1 MAENMI
7 FQPDGRIACRT
18 PEGGMVDLN
27 QSFGIYQFNN
37 PSGLEKL
44 SYSRLSP
51 SEASGQPI
59 LEGENGTAASKVCQ
73 YYLEGSNVQV
83 ADEMVNMIIAQR
95 AYEMNSKAIQTA
107 DSMLQTANSLK
118 R

>member
-1 MAENMI
+1 M
-7 FQPDGRIACRT
+7 
-18 PEGGMVDLN
+18 
-27 QSFGIYQFNN
+27 
-37 PSGLEKL
+37 
-44 SYSRLSP
+44 
-51 SEASGQPI
+51 
-59 LEGENGTAASKVCQ
+59 GTIPSKVCQ

-107 DSMLQTANSLK
+107 DSMLQTANELK